1 MGNPP
6 QSEQT
11 LSVLLS
17 TSAEHQLAASTLA
30 DTYLV
35 QGDLHLDLSNA
46 CEADVA
52 TKKRHEDTAL
62 GAFLQAEAVLEQ
74 RLHERGWLG
83 FTELHSNQRP
93 SVLANIYVPESRQL
107 IKVKVRLA
115 ERLNDLGRLDEALA
129 KAEQGL
135 RTIVYTVHP
144 LQALKASLLFFAGRI
159 RRQLFSAA
167 KLKEPEEGEAVVVHA
182 AKVAACSGR
191 WIFPLAVVPG
201 PEFTPPPGDEDEE
214 DEDAASAQVSELPRA
229 VAIERGIYGTFQSVH
244 LKGTS
249 AYEQFV
255 RTAIAALE
263 ESIAITVHQGGHNYS
278 LIVSCCMELALFFGA
293 GPVQDLRDRHLLL
306 CGYYL
311 RTASGVLN
319 MYTCLRRD
327 VHDLG
332 KDTLNDEQLKAMPV
346 SVKRDIE
353 ANYKDADAKMCF
365 RNILYRMVALRRDQH
380 LNTALNDRRVAII
393 TDLHSFLQQQC
404 EPYRTQCTVQH
415 LPQCPFPGDPDF
427 EQVAAVDSGA
437 SKVPPSLVSGQWY
450 CSTNDEDRVEL
461 LYLLGAPSA
470 EHEGKRGKGKDKDAG
485 KKAADAP
492 LEQATLLLEQF
503 HGSYNTVYDLQQRI
517 RAVRIGLD
525 TTPREESEAA
535 FNRCVADVRD
545 MLVPRYADAD
555 ADADAK
561 QDEADNADENA
572 GEADTADDTSASSG
586 SQLLLPTNNK
596 QCQRLLK
603 DLDDLFNVSTGIDAQ
618 SSELCAWLRK
628 LLSDDP

>member
-6 QSEQT
+6 QSKQT

-17 TSAEHQLAASTLA
+17 TSTNHKLAASTLA
-30 DTYLV
+30 DAYLV
-35 QGDLHLDLSNA
+35 QGDLHLELSKA
-46 CEADVA
+46 CATDVA
-52 TKKRHEDTAL
+52 AQKRHEETAL

-74 RLHERGWLG
+74 HLHERGWLG
-83 FTELHSNQRP
+83 FTELRSNQRP

-159 RRQLFSAA
+159 RRQLFGAA

-182 AKVAACSGR
+182 AKVASCTGR
-191 WIFPLAVVPG
+191 WIFPTAVVPG
-201 PEFTPPPGDEDEE
+201 PEYTPSDGDEDGPSVQVSE
-214 DEDAASAQVSELPRA
+214 VSELPRA
-229 VAIERGIYGTFQSVH
+229 LAIERGIYGTFQSVH
-244 LKGTS
+244 LRGTS

-255 RTAIAALE
+255 RTAVTALE
-263 ESIAITVHQGGHNYS
+263 ECIAIAVHQGGHNYS

-311 RTASGVLN
+311 RIASGVLN

-327 VHDLG
+327 VHVLG
-332 KDTLNDEQLKAMPV
+332 KDTLNDEQLSAMPV

-353 ANYKDADAKMCF
+353 ANYKDEDAKMCF

-393 TDLHSFLQQQC
+393 TELHSFLQQYC
-404 EPYRTQCTVQH
+404 EPYRVQCTLQH

-427 EQVAAVDSGA
+427 EQVAVVDSGA

-450 CSTNDEDRVEL
+450 SASNDEDHVEL
-461 LYLLGAPSA
+461 LYLLGAPSTEEA
-470 EHEGKRGKGKDKDAG
+470 KRGKGKDKDAG
-485 KKAADAP
+485 KKAAADVP
-492 LEQATLLLEQF
+492 MEQATLLLEQF
-503 HGSYNTVYDLQQRI
+503 HGSYGAVYDLQQRI

-525 TTPREESEAA
+525 TTPRADSEAA
-535 FNRCVADVRD
+535 FNRCVADARQ
-545 MLVPRYADAD
+545 MLVPS
-555 ADADAK
+555 
-561 QDEADNADENA
+561 ADETDTDAAPEQPEETSADVDAATDA
-572 GEADTADDTSASSG
+572 GTAANDASASSRP
-586 SQLLLPTNNK
+586 QLLLPSNNE

-618 SSELCAWLRK
+618 SPNLCAWLRN
-628 LLSDDP
+628 LLTD